1 MSLDLVSNI
10 FFNHICFFFLCLDLF
25 ACLEDVLM
33 YRKEHT
39 PPLLSAATILGRIIR
54 VLLDK
59 QLINRADALYIL
71 GYRDYKEE
79 E

>member
-1 MSLDLVSNI
+1 
-10 FFNHICFFFLCLDLF
+10 
-25 ACLEDVLM
+25 M
-33 YRKEHT
+33 YRREHI

-59 QLINRADALYIL
+59 QLINREDALYIL
-71 GYRDYKEE
+71 GDRDYKEE